1 MPTFKFNLIDVSKSS
16 KIYMDISDLK
26 IKHLYDSFIQ
36 ILCK

>member
-1 MPTFKFNLIDVSKSS
+1 MPTFKFNLIDSKSS